1 MKLGEL
7 LDCWQNSS
15 SNDRIDIYVSDGTHE
30 THLLSGIYNEL
41 PYIKMKYYTDCEV
54 ISFYFECIFRE
65 PSGISDPL
73 SPSYKINNTL
83 FVRISEIGA
92 VRLTNN

>member
-1 MKLGEL
+1 MKLIEL
-7 LDCWQNSS
+7 LDRWQNPSN
-15 SNDRIDIYVSDGTHE
+15 NDRIDIYTSDGTHK

-41 PYIKMKYYTDCEV
+41 PYTKMKYYIDCEV
-54 ISFYFECIFRE
+54 ISFSFECIFRE

-73 SPSYKINNTL
+73 SSSYKLNNTL
-83 FVRISEIGA
+83 FIRISEIGA